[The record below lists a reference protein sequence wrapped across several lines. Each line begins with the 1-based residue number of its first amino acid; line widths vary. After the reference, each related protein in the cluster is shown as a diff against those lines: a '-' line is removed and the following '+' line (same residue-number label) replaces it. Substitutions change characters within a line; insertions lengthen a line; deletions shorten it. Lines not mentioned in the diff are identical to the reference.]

1 MTIRMTKLLSLLV
14 AALLSVSLTA
24 ASWANDRVT
33 LTDGTVVE
41 GTIKQ
46 ELDGYIWFEIRKGG
60 IVNEVIYRAS
70 QIQKIE
76 RNVGAQADDTQQ
88 TQRRP
93 ERRDQPREAG
103 TTGAPRAAVITLG
116 GGSGKDMVG
125 LYMTAESVRR
135 VIPQLE
141 EDGVEILVLRI
152 NSGGGALLEIQR
164 LSDLIEEELKP
175 KFRVVAWI
183 DSAISAAA
191 MTAHTVEE
199 IYFMT
204 TGAYGACTGF
214 YGASGKAIT
223 DRVLEEA
230 LYLMERISDRG
241 GYDHAIMRAMQID
254 VPLSASFD
262 EHGRVTWYQDH
273 SGDHIVNPGGRVL
286 TFNSQTA
293 KRFGFSKGTADNV
306 DELAKA
312 MGLTEVIWI
321 GEQERGFGYPISR
334 AEREILRFRDRVER
348 DERNLN
354 NYVDR
359 FQTSLAV
366 AQNRPR
372 EERGP
377 FLNRAREALRQIGS
391 MVRNNPNFAL
401 FVFGTDED
409 GFWEWYREQEE
420 MIRRLG

>member
-1 MTIRMTKLLSLLV
+1 MTMRMTKLLSLLV
-14 AALLSVSLTA
+14 AALLTVSLTA
-24 ASWANDRVT
+24 ASWATDRVT
-33 LTDGTVVE
+33 LTNGTVVE
-41 GTIKQ
+41 GTITQ
-46 ELDGYIWFEIRKGG
+46 ELDGHIWIKFRQGG
-60 IVNEVIYRAS
+60 IDSEAIYRPSEIA
-70 QIQKIE
+70 KIE
-76 RNVGAQADDTQQ
+76 RNVGGQAEETQQ
-88 TQRRP
+88 RQRRP
-93 ERRDQPREAG
+93 ERREQPRESG

-135 VIPQLE
+135 VVPMLE

-152 NSGGGALLEIQR
+152 NSGGGALFEIER
-164 LSDLIEEELKP
+164 LSDMIEDELKP

-214 YGASGKAIT
+214 YGNTGKAIT
-223 DRVLEEA
+223 DQVLEQA
-230 LYLMERISDRG
+230 LYLMEQISDRG

-262 EHGRVTWYQDH
+262 EHGRVTWYQDQ

-293 KRFGFSKGTADNV
+293 KRFGFSRGTADNV

-312 MGLTEVIWI
+312 MGLTEVIWL
-321 GEQERGFGYPISR
+321 GERERGFGYPIHR

-354 NYVDR
+354 RYVDQY
-359 FQTSLAV
+359 QTSLGV
-366 AQNRPR
+366 AQARPR

-377 FLNRAREALRQIGS
+377 FLNRARDALRQMGG

-401 FVFGTDED
+401 FVFGRDED

-420 MIRRLG
+420 MIRRMG